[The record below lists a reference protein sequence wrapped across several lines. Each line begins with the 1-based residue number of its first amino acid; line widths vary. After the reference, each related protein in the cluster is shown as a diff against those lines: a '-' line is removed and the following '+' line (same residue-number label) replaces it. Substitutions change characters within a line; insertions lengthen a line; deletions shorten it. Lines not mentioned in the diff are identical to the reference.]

1 MSATE
6 QELKDAASEG
16 ARKELQLRETREK
29 GAADWLRHYPRREPL
44 VLAATFYDQSEWFG
58 STMTRIAKHG
68 LTWKD
73 LCTEIGR
80 VGFSPPT
87 ADPRRRD
94 ERRTE
99 EKTSLAEHS
108 GH

>member
-58 STMTRIAKHG
+58 STMTPYRQARTYLEGFVYRDWTCRILPAN
-68 LTWKD
+68 
-73 LCTEIGR
+73 
-80 VGFSPPT
+80 
-87 ADPRRRD
+87 RRPKE
-94 ERRTE
+94 ER
-99 EKTSLAEHS
+99 
-108 GH
+108 